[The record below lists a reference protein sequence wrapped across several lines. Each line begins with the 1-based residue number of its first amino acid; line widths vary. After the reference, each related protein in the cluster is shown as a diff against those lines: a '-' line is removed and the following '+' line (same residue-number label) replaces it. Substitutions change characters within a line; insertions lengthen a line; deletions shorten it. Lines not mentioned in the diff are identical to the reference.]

1 MSERHVVAK
10 VAELPPGSRRLV
22 TIRGRDVVVFN
33 VKGEYFALL
42 DRCPHQGGSLSRGK
56 LTGLVEASAPGD
68 VRYSRRGEIIRC
80 PWHGWEY
87 DLRTGRS
94 WCDPARLRVKNYV
107 ATAMPGTALVQGPYT
122 AETFDVTVEENYVV
136 VEV

>member
-1 MSERHVVAK
+1 MERHVVAP

-22 TIRGRDVVVFN
+22 TIRGREVVVFN
-33 VKGEYFALL
+33 VGGEYFALV

-56 LTGLVEASAPGD
+56 LTGLVEASAPGE

-80 PWHGWEY
+80 PWHGWEF

-94 WCDPARLRVKNYV
+94 WCDPARLRVKNYP
-107 ATAMPGTALVQGPYT
+107 ATAVPGTQLAQGPYT
-122 AETFDVTVEENYVV
+122 AETFEVTVEDDYVV
-136 VEV
+136 IEV

>member
-1 MSERHVVAK
+1 MERHVVAK

-22 TIRGRDVVVFN
+22 TVRGREVVVFN
-33 VKGEYFALL
+33 VEGEYFALL

-56 LTGLVEASAPGD
+56 LTGLAEASEPGR
-68 VRYSRRGEIIRC
+68 VRYSRRGEIVRC
-80 PWHGWEY
+80 PWHGWEF

-107 ATAMPGTALVQGPYT
+107 ATRMPGSALAEGPYT
-122 AETFDVTVEENYVV
+122 AETFEVTVEDDYVV
-136 VEV
+136 LEA

>member
-1 MSERHVVAK
+1 MERHVVAK

-22 TIRGRDVVVFN
+22 TIRGREVVVFN
-33 VKGEYFALL
+33 VEGEYFALL

-56 LTGLVEASAPGD
+56 LTGLVEAIEPGR

-80 PWHGWEY
+80 PWHGWEF

-94 WCDPARLRVKNYV
+94 WCDPARLRVKSYA
-107 ATAMPGTALVQGPYT
+107 ATTMPGSALVAGPYT
-122 AETFDVTVEENYVV
+122 AETFAVTVEDDYVV

>member
-1 MSERHVVAK
+1 MERHVVAK

-22 TIRGRDVVVFN
+22 TVRGREVVVFN
-33 VKGEYFALL
+33 VGGEYFALL

-56 LTGLVEASAPGD
+56 LTGLVEASAPGE
-68 VRYSRRGEIIRC
+68 VRYTRRGEIIRC

-94 WCDPARLRVKNYV
+94 WCDPARLRVKNYP
-107 ATAMPGTALVQGPYT
+107 ATTMPGTELVEGPYT
-122 AETFDVTVEENYVV
+122 AETFEVTVEDDYVV

>member
-1 MSERHVVAK
+1 MERHVVAK

-22 TIRGRDVVVFN
+22 TIRGQDVVVFN
-33 VKGEYFALL
+33 VGGEYFALL

-56 LTGLVEASAPGD
+56 LTGLVEASAPGE

-87 DLRTGRS
+87 DLRTGKS
-94 WCDPARLRVKNYV
+94 FCDPARLRVRNYE
-107 ATAMPGTALVQGPYT
+107 ATTMPGTELVAGPYT
-122 AETFDVTVEENYVV
+122 AETFEVTVEDDYVV
-136 VEV
+136 VEA

>member
-1 MSERHVVAK
+1 MERHVVAK

-22 TIRGRDVVVFN
+22 TIRGREVVVFN

-56 LTGLVEASAPGD
+56 LIGLVEASAPGQ

-80 PWHGWEY
+80 PWHGWEF

-107 ATAMPGTALVQGPYT
+107 ATTMPGSALIAGPYT
-122 AETFDVTVEENYVV
+122 AETFAVTVEDDYVV
-136 VEV
+136 IEV

>member
-1 MSERHVVAK
+1 MERHVVAK
-10 VAELPPGSRRLV
+10 VGELPPGSRRLV

-33 VKGEYFALL
+33 VGGEYFALL

-56 LTGLVEASAPGD
+56 LTGLVEASAPGE

-94 WCDPARLRVKNYV
+94 WCDPVRLRVKNYP
-107 ATAMPGTALVQGPYT
+107 ATTMHGTDLVEGLYT
-122 AETFDVTVEENYVV
+122 AETFEVTVEDNYVV

>member
-1 MSERHVVAK
+1 MGERHVVAK

-22 TIRGRDVVVFN
+22 TIRGREVVVFN
-33 VKGEYFALL
+33 VEGEYFALL

-56 LTGLVEASAPGD
+56 LTGLVEAGEPGQ

-87 DLRTGRS
+87 DLRTGKS
-94 WCDPARLRVKNYV
+94 WCDPVRLRVRNYP
-107 ATAMPGTALVQGPYT
+107 AITMPGTALVEGPYT
-122 AETFDVTVEENYVV
+122 AETFEVTVEDDYVV
-136 VEV
+136 VEA